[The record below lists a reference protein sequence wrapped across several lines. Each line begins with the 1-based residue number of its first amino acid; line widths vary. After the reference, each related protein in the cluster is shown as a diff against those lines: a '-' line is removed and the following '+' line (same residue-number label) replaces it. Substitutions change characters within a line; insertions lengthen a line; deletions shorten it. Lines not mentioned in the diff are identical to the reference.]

1 MKNIRK
7 ITTYGLLV
15 ALALV
20 LSYVESLV
28 PAFFAIPGMKL
39 GLTNIVVVVALYR
52 LDAKSAFAINV
63 IRILLLSFMF
73 GNGASFMYS
82 LAGGMLST
90 LLMIFLKKWGVFSMT
105 AVSAAGGVAHN
116 LGQILMAMLLLYTS
130 AVGYYMLVLWFTG
143 IVTGLVIGL
152 ISAEIVKRL
161 PTIGAET

>member
-39 GLTNIVVVVALYR
+39 GLTNIVVVVALYI

-90 LLMIFLKKWGVFSMT
+90 LLMIFLKKWGAFSMT
-105 AVSAAGGVAHN
+105 AVSAVGGVAHN

-130 AVGYYMLVLWFTG
+130 AVGYYMLVLWFIG

>member
-7 ITTYGLLV
+7 ITTHGLLV

-90 LLMIFLKKWGVFSMT
+90 LLMIFLKKWGAFSLT

>member
-90 LLMIFLKKWGVFSMT
+90 LLMIFLKKWGAFSMT
-105 AVSAAGGVAHN
+105 AVSAVGGVAHN